1 MVEHYGY
8 CSKEVKA
15 WVESM
20 VAAVGSN
27 GDGGARMEVRDD

>member
-1 MVEHYGY
+1 MVERCGY
-8 CSKEVKA
+8 CSEEVKV